1 MTGVSSAALA
11 AQLPDIAQGLAAAMS
26 ELARDPEPSRCE
38 MMAIRLDGA
47 RRHCQMIAELQRME
61 WAGVVQPKPQ
71 LRASHDYFGQPAGNE
86 VSRLERGNER

>member
-61 WAGVVQPKPQ
+61 WAGVVHAKPQ
-71 LRASHDYFGQPAGNE
+71 LRDGQYSFGQPAGNE
-86 VSRLERGNER
+86 VSKLDRENER